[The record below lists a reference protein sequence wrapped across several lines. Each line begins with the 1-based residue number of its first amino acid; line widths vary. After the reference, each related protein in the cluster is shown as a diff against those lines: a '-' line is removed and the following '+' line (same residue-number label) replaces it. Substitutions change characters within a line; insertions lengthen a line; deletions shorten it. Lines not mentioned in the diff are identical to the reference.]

1 MCERGG
7 NHGWQC
13 EKGGHGNHRPV
24 CVSERGT
31 MEGSLLERIGLGG
44 SL

>member
-1 MCERGG
+1 MREEETMEGSVR
-7 NHGWQC
+7 
-13 EKGGHGNHRPV
+13 KHRPV